1 MHQIVEYVRNNGGI
15 HSKGSIQNNVIGH
28 RGCLDHIKIC
38 LDVEGV
44 GTTIYYHILQGY
56 WNA

>member
-28 RGCLDHIKIC
+28 RECLDHIKIC
-38 LDVEGV
+38 LDAEGD

>member
-38 LDVEGV
+38 LDAEGD
-44 GTTIYYHILQGY
+44 GTTIYYHILQG
-56 WNA
+56 

>member
-15 HSKGSIQNNVIGH
+15 RSKGVIGH

-38 LDVEGV
+38 VDAEGD
-44 GTTIYYHILQGY
+44 GTTIYYHILQG
-56 WNA
+56 